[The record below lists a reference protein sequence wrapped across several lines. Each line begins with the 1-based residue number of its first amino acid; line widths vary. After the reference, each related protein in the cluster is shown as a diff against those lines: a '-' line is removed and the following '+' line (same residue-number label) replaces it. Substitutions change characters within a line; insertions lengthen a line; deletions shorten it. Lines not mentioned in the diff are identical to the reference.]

1 MTSVKDIERIKKIQ
15 KGDSSAF
22 ESLYHEFYA
31 ALCAYSKLVVNR
43 SDVAEDIVQELFFKI
58 WNKKENLNITTSL
71 KAYLYRSVYN
81 NSIDYLRSEKL
92 QNIYKD
98 YNLGE
103 LDLNPNVQPDTDMIE
118 IINKAIDEL
127 PDKSKE
133 VFKMRKFDK
142 MSHKEI
148 GEKLNISHKTVETH
162 IHRATTTLKEK
173 LKNLYIA
180 KLILIFLH
188 IV

>member
-1 MTSVKDIERIKKIQ
+1 MTSAKDIERINRIQ
-15 KGDSSAF
+15 QGDSVAF
-22 ESLYHEFYA
+22 EAMFHEFYT

-43 SDVAEDIVQELFFKI
+43 SDVAEDIVQELFYKI
-58 WNKKENLNITTSL
+58 WNKKESINITTSL

-81 NSIDYLRSEKL
+81 NSLDYLRSEKL
-92 QNIYKD
+92 QDAYKD

-103 LDLNPNVQPDTDMIE
+103 LDLNPNVQPDTDMIA

-127 PDKSKE
+127 PEKSKE

-162 IHRATTTLKEK
+162 IHRATIALKEK
-173 LKNLYIA
+173 LKNLHIA
-180 KLILIFLH
+180 KLILIFSQ